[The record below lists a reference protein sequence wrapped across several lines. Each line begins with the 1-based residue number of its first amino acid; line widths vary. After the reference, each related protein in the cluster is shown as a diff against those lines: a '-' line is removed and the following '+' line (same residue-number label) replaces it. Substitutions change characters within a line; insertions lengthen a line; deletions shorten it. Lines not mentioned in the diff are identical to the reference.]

1 MTPDQITKYFENT
14 EDHPKYKQ
22 IDTNTKFFYDN
33 LIKKVKR
40 HKIGKG
46 DRGMKTVEEICL
58 PKPKKELK
66 YFTVEGVPGKVIDPK
81 ANKMSFMCFS
91 LFLPK
96 KLHFETKI
104 YSFHTF
110 LLQTLQ
116 CICMPLK

>member
-66 YFTVEGVPGKVIDPK
+66 YFTSTTAPAIIYYY
-81 ANKMSFMCFS
+81 
-91 LFLPK
+91 LFCLTFPLYYL
-96 KLHFETKI
+96 KLIRCNTYI
-104 YSFHTF
+104 
-110 LLQTLQ
+110 
-116 CICMPLK
+116 